1 MFQLILE
8 VIFKLTDWKVETE
21 RFGLCAVTQSFWFGF
36 TSLSVPLCLTKTQYQ
51 YITDLLVTIY
61 APKSPS
67 FQFKFLGE
75 AERFFVGALSKVQS
89 SRGQLFQTT
98 FLGGNCTRTIYH
110 PLINRINVAAARI
123 S

>member
-1 MFQLILE
+1 MFQLILD

-67 FQFKFLGE
+67 FQFKVLGE
-75 AERFFVGALSKVQS
+75 TDQFFVGALSKVQL
-89 SRGQLFQTT
+89 SRGKLFKTT
-98 FLGGNCTRTIYH
+98 FLGDNCTRTLS
-110 PLINRINVAAARI
+110 PFDKCD
-123 S
+123 

>member
-75 AERFFVGALSKVQS
+75 TDQLRGHYPGYNQPGVNYSRRLS
-89 SRGQLFQTT
+89 LE
-98 FLGGNCTRTIYH
+98 TIVLEPYH
-110 PLINRINVAAARI
+110 PLINVFNFAVARI
-123 S
+123 L

>member
-1 MFQLILE
+1 MLE

-75 AERFFVGALSKVQS
+75 IDRLSVGALSKVQS
-89 SRGQLFQTT
+89 FRGQLFETT
-98 FLGGNCTRTIYH
+98 FVGGSCTRTIYH
-110 PLINRINVAAARI
+110 PLINVNYFAVAGI

>member
-21 RFGLCAVTQSFWFGF
+21 RFGLCSVTQSFWFGF

-75 AERFFVGALSKVQS
+75 TDRFSVGHYPRCNHPGANYSRRLS
-89 SRGQLFQTT
+89 LE
-98 FLGGNCTRTIYH
+98 TIV
-110 PLINRINVAAARI
+110 LE
-123 S
+123 

>member
-36 TSLSVPLCLTKTQYQ
+36 TSLSVPLCFTKTQYQ
-51 YITDLLVTIY
+51 YITDILVTIY

-75 AERFFVGALSKVQS
+75 TDRFSVGDIIQGTIIQGPII
-89 SRGQLFQTT
+89 RDNFPWRQL
-98 FLGGNCTRTIYH
+98 Y
-110 PLINRINVAAARI
+110 
-123 S
+123 

>member
-8 VIFKLTDWKVETE
+8 VIFKLTDRKVETE
-21 RFGLCAVTQSFWFGF
+21 RFVLCAVTQSFWFGF

-51 YITDLLVTIY
+51 YITDLSYNY

-75 AERFFVGALSKVQS
+75 TDRFSVGALSKVQS
-89 SRGQLFQTT
+89 SRGQLFETT
-98 FLGGNCTRTIYH
+98 FLGDNFTIILS
-110 PLINRINVAAARI
+110 PFDKCV
-123 S
+123 

>member
-1 MFQLILE
+1 MFQLILY

-67 FQFKFLGE
+67 FQFKFLDQTD
-75 AERFFVGALSKVQS
+75 RFSVGALSKLQS
-89 SRGQLFQTT
+89 SWGQLFETT
-98 FLGGNCTRTIYH
+98 FPGRNCTRTIYH
-110 PLINRINVAAARI
+110 PLINVINFAVARI